1 MGTVP
6 DPLRSAKLSLA
17 TASAEEDHLEDL
29 QPAKHQP
36 QLPSGERASNG
47 FPCTPAGSAGVCLF
61 DLKCTAAAGVQG
73 CEQCREDNASQQ
85 EAIPPGLASKAAEG
99 CPAAVE
105 PAGCSQPAGNHGLAA
120 PAPSAA
126 GAPSA
131 GQGLEMM
138 PAPQSSRQFVQ
149 GSQAKMSSLTQMDD
163 SALKPQGTDD
173 QPALEVLNYSSP
185 GDPIRANES
194 CHTSQANL
202 LQRGE
207 KDRGAGKNGS
217 AVCQSALPARHTE
230 AELGTDPQTISEA
243 KSGVTGTVQLHPTDK
258 TEAVQSSEAP
268 AQSSHE
274 RHQPLQPREAPAQS
288 SHESPHPVRNADTEP
303 GSPGPT
309 QLSKFR
315 ETGTMTVQPESSS
328 LTQEAVSRTWRDAEV
343 QAVASVESK
352 SASTSPSIL
361 AAFLKGNPPP
371 EEKEELH
378 IIYQG
383 GMGLSQSAL
392 TDSLSLQQKSPCSPG
407 MSKSTVVTA
416 VTASAQTQPVKL
428 PGVPSDVV
436 SPASADNAKPVL
448 PISPAG
454 VTSQGT
460 SVGNAEMIGAASDGK
475 DAARLPMDAPVPPK
489 PIPVEQL
496 AGDSSNQ
503 TPAQP
508 GSGAGAGEAST
519 ASAAAVPGTE
529 NNVQDLVHDAGSSR
543 LPSVCSPDSEV
554 KQKEVQS
561 SSEQKPV
568 QSKGVSQG
576 EAVPSQSV
584 VKLKEENSVVLD
596 PKGGMDASSQPATV
610 RVKACSEGADE
621 KESRGQGDAGPAQMV
636 SGQSLQAGLMPVLSV
651 SPTCL
656 PPPLE
661 ASAAPQ
667 QQGLQAKEPRRELH
681 AAAIPASD
689 QGLPN
694 LGENKKHPTP
704 AMEAK
709 VQVKQSKHVRDV
721 VWDEQG
727 MTWEVYGASL
737 DPESLGIAIQNHLQR
752 QIREH
757 EKLIRAQNSQ
767 TRKSISSD
775 TSSNK
780 KLKGR
785 QHNVFQSML
794 QNFRR
799 PNCCVRPA
807 PSSVLD

>member
-1 MGTVP
+1 MGSVP
-6 DPLRSAKLSLA
+6 DPLRSAKLSLV
-17 TASAEEDHLEDL
+17 TVSAEKDHLGDL
-29 QPAKHQP
+29 QPAKHQT
-36 QLPSGERASNG
+36 QLPDGEKASNG
-47 FPCTPAGSAGVCLF
+47 FPCTPAGSAGICLF
-61 DLKCTAAAGVQG
+61 DVRCTAAAGTQG
-73 CEQCREDNASQQ
+73 CEQCHKDNAGQQ
-85 EAIPPGLASKAAEG
+85 EAIPPGVASKAVEG

-105 PAGCSQPAGNHGLAA
+105 PAGCSWPAV
-120 PAPSAA
+120 PAPTAA
-126 GAPSA
+126 GPPSA
-131 GQGLEMM
+131 GQGPEMM

-149 GSQAKMSSLTQMDD
+149 GNQAKTSSLTQMDD

-185 GDPIRANES
+185 GDPLKGNES
-194 CHTSQANL
+194 CRTSQAYL

-207 KDRGAGKNGS
+207 KDRGAEKTGS
-217 AVCQSALPARHTE
+217 AACQLASPARQTKADLE
-230 AELGTDPQTISEA
+230 RDPQSSSEA
-243 KSGVTGTVQLHPTDK
+243 KSGAVGTAQLHHTDK

-274 RHQPLQPREAPAQS
+274 RHQPLQPQEPPAQS
-288 SHESPHPVRNADTEP
+288 SNESPHPVHNMGAEP
-303 GSPGPT
+303 VSPDPT

-315 ETGTMTVQPESSS
+315 ETGTMTVQLESSS
-328 LTQEAVSRTWRDAEV
+328 LTQEAVRRTWRDAEV
-343 QAVASVESK
+343 QAVATVESK

-378 IIYQG
+378 IVYQG
-383 GMGLSQSAL
+383 GMGLSHSTL
-392 TDSLSLQQKSPCSPG
+392 TDSLSSQQKSPCSPG
-407 MSKSTVVTA
+407 IMSKSTVVMA
-416 VTASAQTQPVKL
+416 VSASAQTQPVKL
-428 PGVPSDVV
+428 PGVPSDMV
-436 SPASADNAKPVL
+436 SPAPADNAKPVL
-448 PISPAG
+448 PFSPAA

-460 SVGNAEMIGAASDGK
+460 SLSNAESICAAHDGK
-475 DAARLPMDAPVPPK
+475 DAARLPMDAPVPPT
-489 PIPVEQL
+489 PVPVEQL

-503 TPAQP
+503 TPAQS
-508 GSGAGAGEAST
+508 GSGAGEPS
-519 ASAAAVPGTE
+519 ASAAAVPRTE
-529 NNVQDLVHDAGSSR
+529 NNVQDLVHDAGSSQ
-543 LPSVCSPDSEV
+543 LPLLCSTDSEV
-554 KQKEVQS
+554 KQKEVLG

-568 QSKGVSQG
+568 QSKGASQG
-576 EAVPSQSV
+576 EAIPSQSV
-584 VKLKEENSVVLD
+584 VKPKDENSVVLD
-596 PKGGMDASSQPATV
+596 PKGGMDVSSQPAAV
-610 RVKACSEGADE
+610 CIKACSESAGE
-621 KESRGQGDAGPAQMV
+621 KEESRGQGEAGQAQMAG
-636 SGQSLQAGLMPVLSV
+636 GQSLQAGLMPELGASSAYV
-651 SPTCL
+651 

-681 AAAIPASD
+681 TAALPASA
-689 QGLPN
+689 QALPN
-694 LGENKKHPTP
+694 PGEDKKHPTP

-757 EKLIRAQNSQ
+757 EKLIRVQNSQ

>member
-1 MGTVP
+1 
-6 DPLRSAKLSLA
+6 
-17 TASAEEDHLEDL
+17 
-29 QPAKHQP
+29 
-36 QLPSGERASNG
+36 
-47 FPCTPAGSAGVCLF
+47 
-61 DLKCTAAAGVQG
+61 
-73 CEQCREDNASQQ
+73 
-85 EAIPPGLASKAAEG
+85 
-99 CPAAVE
+99 
-105 PAGCSQPAGNHGLAA
+105 
-120 PAPSAA
+120 
-126 GAPSA
+126 
-131 GQGLEMM
+131 
-138 PAPQSSRQFVQ
+138 SSRQFVQ
-149 GSQAKMSSLTQMDD
+149 GSQAKASSLAQTDD
-163 SALKPQGTDD
+163 SVLKPQGTDD

-185 GDPIRANES
+185 GDPIRGNES
-194 CHTSQANL
+194 HRTSQANL

-207 KDRGAGKNGS
+207 KGKGAEKTGS
-217 AVCQSALPARHTE
+217 AACQPASPARHSQ
-230 AELGTDPQTISEA
+230 ADLGRDPQTGLEA
-243 KSGVTGTVQLHPTDK
+243 KSGAADTAQLCPTDK
-258 TEAVQSSEAP
+258 TQAVQSSEAP

-274 RHQPLQPREAPAQS
+274 
-288 SHESPHPVRNADTEP
+288 SPHPVCNAGAEP

-309 QLSKFR
+309 LLSKFR
-315 ETGTMTVQPESSS
+315 ETGTMTVQSESSS

-343 QAVASVESK
+343 QAVAAVESK

-383 GMGLSQSAL
+383 DMGLSQSAL
-392 TDSLSLQQKSPCSPG
+392 TDSFSSQQKSPCSPG
-407 MSKSTVVTA
+407 ITSKSTVVTA
-416 VTASAQTQPVKL
+416 VTASAQTQPTKL

-436 SPASADNAKPVL
+436 SPASAGNGKLAL
-448 PISPAG
+448 PFSPAA

-460 SVGNAEMIGAASDGK
+460 SVGNAEMVGAAHDGK

-489 PIPVEQL
+489 ATPAEQL
-496 AGDSSNQ
+496 AVDSSNQ

-508 GSGAGAGEAST
+508 GPGAGAPST
-519 ASAAAVPGTE
+519 AAADAVPGTE
-529 NNVQDLVHDAGSSR
+529 RNVRGLAHDAGSSR
-543 LPSVCSPDSEV
+543 LPLLCSTGSEV
-554 KQKEVQS
+554 KQKEVLG
-561 SSEQKPV
+561 SSEQRPV
-568 QSKGVSQG
+568 QCKGASQG
-576 EAVPSQSV
+576 EAIPDQSV
-584 VKLKEENSVVLD
+584 VKPKEENSMVLD
-596 PKGGMDASSQPATV
+596 PKGGMNVSSQPAAV
-610 RVKACSEGADE
+610 RVKVCSEEASE
-621 KESRGQGDAGPAQMV
+621 KEESGGQGDTGQAQAAG
-636 SGQSLQAGLMPVLSV
+636 GQSLQAGLTPKSSASSACLTPLSG
-651 SPTCL
+651 
-656 PPPLE
+656 

-667 QQGLQAKEPRRELH
+667 REGLQAEESGCELH
-681 AAAIPASD
+681 TAALPASA
-689 QGLPN
+689 QALPN
-694 LGENKKHPTP
+694 LGENKKQPTP

-709 VQVKQSKHVRDV
+709 VQVKQSKHIRDV

-757 EKLIRAQNSQ
+757 KKLIGAQNSQ

>member
-6 DPLRSAKLSLA
+6 DPLRSAKLSLV
-17 TASAEEDHLEDL
+17 TASAEEDHLGDL
-29 QPAKHQP
+29 QSAKHQP

-47 FPCTPAGSAGVCLF
+47 FPCTPSGSAGVCLF
-61 DLKCTAAAGVQG
+61 NLKCTAAASAQR
-73 CEQCREDNASQQ
+73 CERCREDDASQH
-85 EAIPPGLASKAAEG
+85 EAFPPGLVSKAAEG
-99 CPAAVE
+99 RPAAVE
-105 PAGCSQPAGNHGLAA
+105 PARCSQPEGTQGPAA
-120 PAPSAA
+120 PAPTAA
-126 GAPSA
+126 GAPLA
-131 GQGLEMM
+131 GRGPEMM

-149 GSQAKMSSLTQMDD
+149 GSQAKTSSLTQMDD

-173 QPALEVLNYSSP
+173 QPALEVLNYSSL
-185 GDPIRANES
+185 GDPIKGNES
-194 CHTSQANL
+194 CCTSQANL

-207 KDRGAGKNGS
+207 KDRGAEKNGS
-217 AVCQSALPARHTE
+217 AVCQSASPAKHTE
-230 AELGTDPQTISEA
+230 ADLGRDPQIGLEA
-243 KSGVTGTVQLHPTDK
+243 RSRAVATAQLHPTEE
-258 TEAVQSSEAP
+258 TEVVQSG
-268 AQSSHE
+268 
-274 RHQPLQPREAPAQS
+274 EAPAQS
-288 SHESPHPVRNADTEP
+288 SHESLQPARNADTEPDTEP

-315 ETGTMTVQPESSS
+315 ETGTMTVQPEGSS
-328 LTQEAVSRTWRDAEV
+328 LTQEAASRTWRDAEV
-343 QAVASVESK
+343 QAVATVESK

-361 AAFLKGNPPP
+361 AAFLKGNLPP

-383 GMGLSQSAL
+383 GMGLSQSAV
-392 TDSLSLQQKSPCSPG
+392 TDSFSSQQTSPCSPG
-407 MSKSTVVTA
+407 MTSESTVVTA

-436 SPASADNAKPVL
+436 PPVSADNAKPAL
-448 PISPAG
+448 PFSPAAI
-454 VTSQGT
+454 TSQGT
-460 SVGNAEMIGAASDGK
+460 SVGNAEMSGAACDSK
-475 DAARLPMDAPVPPK
+475 DAARLPTDAPVPPK

-496 AGDSSNQ
+496 AVDSSNQ
-503 TPAQP
+503 TPAQS
-508 GSGAGAGEAST
+508 GSGTGEPST
-519 ASAAAVPGTE
+519 TSAAAAPGTE
-529 NNVQDLVHDAGSSR
+529 NNVRDLVHDAGSHR
-543 LPSVCSPDSEV
+543 LPLLCSTDSEV
-554 KQKEVQS
+554 KQKEVLG

-568 QSKGVSQG
+568 QSKGASQG
-576 EAVPSQSV
+576 EAIPNQSV
-584 VKLKEENSVVLD
+584 VKPKEENSVVLD
-596 PKGGMDASSQPATV
+596 PKGGMNVSSQPAAV
-610 RVKACSEGADE
+610 HMKACSEDAGD
-621 KESRGQGDAGPAQMV
+621 KGESRGQGDAGQAQTAG
-636 SGQSLQAGLMPVLSV
+636 GQSLQVGLTPELSA
-651 SPTCL
+651 SSAHLT
-656 PPPLE
+656 PPLE

-667 QQGLQAKEPRRELH
+667 QQGLQAKESRRELH
-681 AAAIPASD
+681 TAALPASA
-689 QGLPN
+689 QALPS
-694 LGENKKHPTP
+694 LGENKKQPTP

-785 QHNVFQSML
+785 QHNVFQAML

>member
-1 MGTVP
+1 MGSVP
-6 DPLRSAKLSLA
+6 DPLRSGKLLLV
-17 TASAEEDHLEDL
+17 TASVEEDHLEDL
-29 QPAKHQP
+29 QPAKHQT
-36 QLPSGERASNG
+36 QLPSGEKASNG
-47 FPCTPAGSAGVCLF
+47 FPCTSSGSAGVCLF
-61 DLKCTAAAGVQG
+61 DLRCTAAAGTQG
-73 CEQCREDNASQQ
+73 CEQCCKDDASQQ
-85 EAIPPGLASKAAEG
+85 EATPPGLASKATEG

-105 PAGCSQPAGNHGLAA
+105 PAGCSWPAGSQGLAA
-120 PAPSAA
+120 PAPTAA
-126 GAPSA
+126 GAPSV
-131 GQGLEMM
+131 GQGPEMM

-149 GSQAKMSSLTQMDD
+149 SSQTKTSSLMQMDD

-173 QPALEVLNYSSP
+173 QPALEMLNCSSL
-185 GDPIRANES
+185 GDPLKDNES
-194 CHTSQANL
+194 CPTSQANL

-207 KDRGAGKNGS
+207 KDRGAEKTDS
-217 AVCQSALPARHTE
+217 TACQSALPVRQPNAALER
-230 AELGTDPQTISEA
+230 DPQSTLEA
-243 KSGVTGTVQLHPTDK
+243 KSGHVGTAQLHPTDK
-258 TEAVQSSEAP
+258 TEVVQSSEEP

-274 RHQPLQPREAPAQS
+274 RHQPLQQQEAAAQS
-288 SHESPHPVRNADTEP
+288 SHESLHPIHNVDTDL

-309 QLSKFR
+309 QLSKLR

-328 LTQEAVSRTWRDAEV
+328 IPQETVNRTWRDAEV
-343 QAVASVESK
+343 QAVATVENK

-361 AAFLKGNPPP
+361 AAFLKGNPPS

-383 GMGLSQSAL
+383 GVGLSQSAL
-392 TDSLSLQQKSPCSPG
+392 TNSLSSQQKSPCSPG
-407 MSKSTVVTA
+407 IVSKSTVVMA

-428 PGVPSDVV
+428 PGVPSDTV
-436 SPASADNAKPVL
+436 SPASADNAKPIL
-448 PISPAG
+448 PSSPAAA
-454 VTSQGT
+454 VSQGM
-460 SVGNAEMIGAASDGK
+460 SVSNTELICAACDGQ

-489 PIPVEQL
+489 PIPDEQL

-503 TPAQP
+503 TPTQS
-508 GSGAGAGEAST
+508 GSDAGKPST
-519 ASAAAVPGTE
+519 TSAATVQGTE
-529 NNVQDLVHDAGSSR
+529 NYMQGLVHDKGSSQLL
-543 LPSVCSPDSEV
+543 LPCSTDSEV
-554 KQKEVQS
+554 KQKEVLG

-568 QSKGVSQG
+568 QSKSASKG
-576 EAVPSQSV
+576 EAIPSQLV
-584 VKLKEENSVVLD
+584 VKPKDENSVVLD
-596 PKGGMDASSQPATV
+596 TKGGMAVSSQPATSCI
-610 RVKACSEGADE
+610 KACSEGAGAKE
-621 KESRGQGDAGPAQMV
+621 ESRGQGQAGQAQMAA
-636 SGQSLQAGLMPVLSV
+636 GQSLQTGPMLELGV
-651 SPTCL
+651 SSACL

-667 QQGLQAKEPRRELH
+667 QQGLQDKEPRHELH
-681 AAAIPASD
+681 TAALPASA
-689 QGLPN
+689 QALPN

-757 EKLIRAQNSQ
+757 EKLIQAQNSQ

>member
-6 DPLRSAKLSLA
+6 DPLRSDKLSLVS
-17 TASAEEDHLEDL
+17 TSAEEEHLGDL

-36 QLPSGERASNG
+36 QPHSGERASNG
-47 FPCTPAGSAGVCLF
+47 FPCTPSSSAGVCLL
-61 DLKCTAAAGVQG
+61 DLNCSGAASTQR
-73 CEQCREDNASQQ
+73 CEQRHTDDDSQQ
-85 EAIPPGLASKAAEG
+85 EAFSPRLTSTTAEG
-99 CPAAVE
+99 HPADVK
-105 PAGCSQPAGNHGLAA
+105 PAGCSQPAGIQAQAA
-120 PAPSAA
+120 PALAAA
-126 GAPSA
+126 GALLL
-131 GQGLEMM
+131 GQVPEMM

-149 GSQAKMSSLTQMDD
+149 GSQAKTSSLTQIED

-185 GDPIRANES
+185 GDPVGVNQF

-202 LQRGE
+202 QRGE
-207 KDRGAGKNGS
+207 KDRAAEKNGS
-217 AVCQSALPARHTE
+217 AVCQSALPARQTE
-230 AELGTDPQTISEA
+230 ADLGRDPQSSLEA
-243 KSGVTGTVQLHPTDK
+243 KSGTAGTAQLHPPGK

-268 AQSSHE
+268 AQSGHG
-274 RHQPLQPREAPAQS
+274 
-288 SHESPHPVRNADTEP
+288 SPHPIQNLDPTP
-303 GSPGPT
+303 GSPNPT

-315 ETGTMTVQPESSS
+315 ETGTMTAQAEGSPF
-328 LTQEAVSRTWRDAEV
+328 TQEAVSRTWRDAEV
-343 QAVASVESK
+343 QAVATVESK
-352 SASTSPSIL
+352 SASTSPSIF

-383 GMGLSQSAL
+383 STGLSQAAL
-392 TDSLSLQQKSPCSPG
+392 TDSLSSQQKLPCSPG
-407 MSKSTVVTA
+407 ITSKSTVVA
-416 VTASAQTQPVKL
+416 VTASAQIQPVKL
-428 PGVPSDVV
+428 PGIPSDVA
-436 SPASADNAKPVL
+436 SPVSADNAKSVL
-448 PISPAG
+448 PCSPAA

-460 SVGNAEMIGAASDGK
+460 SVGNAEMTSAARDAK
-475 DAARLPMDAPVPPK
+475 DAAQLPKDAPVSPK
-489 PIPVEQL
+489 PIPAEQF
-496 AGDSSNQ
+496 GVDSSNQ
-503 TPAQP
+503 TPSQ
-508 GSGAGAGEAST
+508 SGTGVAEPST
-519 ASAAAVPGTE
+519 TSADAVPGTQ
-529 NNVQDLVHDAGSSR
+529 NNVQDLVPHAGSSQ
-543 LPSVCSPDSEV
+543 SPLLSGKDSEV
-554 KQKEVQS
+554 KQKEVLGS
-561 SSEQKPV
+561 SDQKLV
-568 QSKGVSQG
+568 QSKGASQG
-576 EAVPSQSV
+576 QASPNQSV
-584 VKLKEENSVVLD
+584 VKPKEENLVVLD
-596 PKGGMDASSQPATV
+596 PKGELNVSSQPAALH
-610 RVKACSEGADE
+610 VKVCSQDAGE
-621 KESRGQGDAGPAQMV
+621 ESRGPRD
-636 SGQSLQAGLMPVLSV
+636 SGQSQMAGGQNLQAGLTPELSV
-651 SPTCL
+651 SSASL
-656 PPPLE
+656 APPVA

-667 QQGLQAKEPRRELH
+667 QQGLQASESRHDLH
-681 AAAIPASD
+681 TAVVPASS
-689 QGLPN
+689 QAVPN
-694 LGENKKHPTP
+694 LGENKKHSIP

-785 QHNVFQSML
+785 QHNVFHSML

>member
-6 DPLRSAKLSLA
+6 DPLRSAKLSLVS
-17 TASAEEDHLEDL
+17 TSAEEEHLGDL
-29 QPAKHQP
+29 QSAKPQP
-36 QLPSGERASNG
+36 QAPSAERASNG
-47 FPCTPAGSAGVCLF
+47 FPCAPSSSAGVCIF
-61 DLKCTAAAGVQG
+61 DLTCTGAASTQR
-73 CEQCREDNASQQ
+73 CEQCHTDNDSQQ
-85 EAIPPGLASKAAEG
+85 EALSPGLASTTAEG
-99 CPAAVE
+99 HPADVR
-105 PAGCSQPAGNHGLAA
+105 PAGCSQPAGIPA
-120 PAPSAA
+120 PAVPAL
-126 GAPSA
+126 GATGALSV
-131 GQGLEMM
+131 GQGPEMM

-149 GSQAKMSSLTQMDD
+149 GSQAKTSSLTQIDD

-185 GDPIRANES
+185 GDPVGVNQF

-207 KDRGAGKNGS
+207 KDREAEENGS
-217 AVCQSALPARHTE
+217 AVCQSVLAAGQTE
-230 AELGTDPQTISEA
+230 ADLGKDSQTSLEA
-243 KSGVTGTVQLHPTDK
+243 KGGTADMLQSHPPDK

-268 AQSSHE
+268 AQSG
-274 RHQPLQPREAPAQS
+274 QG
-288 SHESPHPVRNADTEP
+288 SPHPVHNLAPMP
-303 GSPGPT
+303 GIPSLT

-315 ETGTMTVQPESSS
+315 ETGTMTAQPDSSPCSPSSS
-328 LTQEAVSRTWRDAEV
+328 AQEAVSRTWRDAEV
-343 QAVASVESK
+343 QAVATVESK
-352 SASTSPSIL
+352 SASTSPSIF

-383 GMGLSQSAL
+383 GMGLSQAAL
-392 TDSLSLQQKSPCSPG
+392 TDSLSSQQKSPCSPG
-407 MSKSTVVTA
+407 ITSESTVVA
-416 VTASAQTQPVKL
+416 VTASAQTQPGI
-428 PGVPSDVV
+428 PPDVA
-436 SPASADNAKPVL
+436 SPVSADNMKPVL
-448 PISPAG
+448 SCSPAA

-460 SVGNAEMIGAASDGK
+460 SVGNAEMSS
-475 DAARLPMDAPVPPK
+475 AARDVKNAAQLPKDAPVPPK
-489 PIPVEQL
+489 PIPAEQL
-496 AGDSSNQ
+496 GVDSSNQ
-503 TPAQP
+503 TPSQS
-508 GSGAGAGEAST
+508 GSGAGEP
-519 ASAAAVPGTE
+519 SATCTDAVPGTQ
-529 NNVQDLVHDAGSSR
+529 NNVQDVIPHAGSSR
-543 LPSVCSPDSEV
+543 SPLLSGKDSEA
-554 KQKEVQS
+554 KQKEVLG

-568 QSKGVSQG
+568 QSKGGSQG
-576 EAVPSQSV
+576 QASPNQSV
-584 VKLKEENSVVLD
+584 VKPNEENLVVLD
-596 PKGGMDASSQPATV
+596 PKGGLSVGSQPAAV
-610 RVKACSEGADE
+610 RAKVCPQDE
-621 KESRGQGDAGPAQMV
+621 KESRGHGD
-636 SGQSLQAGLMPVLSV
+636 SGQSQVAGGQNLQAGLTPELSV
-651 SPTCL
+651 SPASL
-656 PPPLE
+656 APPVAAP
-661 ASAAPQ
+661 AAPQ
-667 QQGLQAKEPRRELH
+667 QQGLRARQSGHDLH
-681 AAAIPASD
+681 TAVIPAASS
-689 QGLPN
+689 QAVPN
-694 LGENKKHPTP
+694 LGESKKHSTP

>member
-6 DPLRSAKLSLA
+6 DPLRSAKLSLVA
-17 TASAEEDHLEDL
+17 ASVEEDHLGDL
-29 QPAKHQP
+29 QSAKHQP

-47 FPCTPAGSAGVCLF
+47 FSCTPSSSAGVCLF
-61 DLKCTAAAGVQG
+61 DLKCTGAASTQRCG
-73 CEQCREDNASQQ
+73 QCHEDDANQQ
-85 EAIPPGLASKAAEG
+85 EAAEG
-99 CPAAVE
+99 HPAAVE
-105 PAGCSQPAGNHGLAA
+105 PASCSWPAGSWGPAA
-120 PAPSAA
+120 PAPTTT
-126 GAPSA
+126 GTPVA
-131 GQGLEMM
+131 GQGPEMM

-149 GSQAKMSSLTQMDD
+149 GSQAKTSSLTQMDD
-163 SALKPQGTDD
+163 SDLKPQGTE
-173 QPALEVLNYSSP
+173 QPALELLNYSSL
-185 GDPIRANES
+185 GDSIRSNES
-194 CHTSQANL
+194 RCTSQANL

-207 KDRGAGKNGS
+207 KDRGAEKNGS
-217 AVCQSALPARHTE
+217 AACQSAIPVRHTE
-230 AELGTDPQTISEA
+230 ADLGRDPQSSLEA
-243 KSGVTGTVQLHPTDK
+243 KRGDAVTTQLHPTDK

-268 AQSSHE
+268 AQ
-274 RHQPLQPREAPAQS
+274 P
-288 SHESPHPVRNADTEP
+288 SHESPHPMHNTDAKL
-303 GSPGPT
+303 GSPGPI

-315 ETGTMTVQPESSS
+315 EMGTMTVQPESSS
-328 LTQEAVSRTWRDAEV
+328 LSQEVVSRTWRDAEV
-343 QAVASVESK
+343 QAVATVESK

-383 GMGLSQSAL
+383 AMGLSQSAL
-392 TDSLSLQQKSPCSPG
+392 TYSLSSQQKSPCSPG
-407 MSKSTVVTA
+407 VMSKSTVVTA
-416 VTASAQTQPVKL
+416 MTASAQIQPVKL
-428 PGVPSDVV
+428 PVIPSDMV

-448 PISPAG
+448 PFSPEA

-460 SVGNAEMIGAASDGK
+460 SVCSAETISAACK
-475 DAARLPMDAPVPPK
+475 DSASLLVDAPVPPK

-496 AGDSSNQ
+496 ATDSSNQ
-503 TPAQP
+503 APAQP
-508 GSGAGAGEAST
+508 GSGTGEPST
-519 ASAAAVPGTE
+519 APAAAFSETE
-529 NNVQDLVHDAGSSR
+529 NNAQGLVYDAESRR
-543 LPSVCSPDSEV
+543 LPLLCSTDSEV
-554 KQKEVQS
+554 KQKEVLGI
-561 SSEQKPV
+561 SEQKPV
-568 QSKGVSQG
+568 QSKGASQG
-576 EAVPSQSV
+576 EAIPDQSV
-584 VKLKEENSVVLD
+584 VKTKEENSVVLD
-596 PKGGMDASSQPATV
+596 PKGGMNVSSHPVTV
-610 RVKACSEGADE
+610 RIKVCSEDAGE
-621 KESRGQGDAGPAQMV
+621 EESRSQGDTGQAQTA
-636 SGQSLQAGLMPVLSV
+636 SAQSLQAGLASELSV
-651 SPTCL
+651 SSARLT
-656 PPPLE
+656 PPLE
-661 ASAAPQ
+661 ASAVPQ
-667 QQGLQAKEPRRELH
+667 QQGLQAKEFRRELH
-681 AAAIPASD
+681 TAALPASA
-689 QGLPN
+689 QALPN
-694 LGENKKHPTP
+694 LGGNKKQPTP

>member
-6 DPLRSAKLSLA
+6 DPLRSAKLSLLS
-17 TASAEEDHLEDL
+17 ASAEEEHLGDL
-29 QPAKHQP
+29 QPAKPQP
-36 QLPSGERASNG
+36 QAPSAERASNG
-47 FPCTPAGSAGVCLF
+47 FPCAPSGSAGVCIF
-61 DLKCTAAAGVQG
+61 DLSCTGAASPQR
-73 CEQCREDNASQQ
+73 CEQCHTDDASQQ
-85 EAIPPGLASKAAEG
+85 EAFSPRLASTTAEG
-99 CPAAVE
+99 HPADVR
-105 PAGCSQPAGNHGLAA
+105 PAGCSQPAGIPA
-120 PAPSAA
+120 PAVPAL
-126 GAPSA
+126 GATGALSA
-131 GQGLEMM
+131 GQGPEMM

-149 GSQAKMSSLTQMDD
+149 GSQAKTSSLTQIDD

-185 GDPIRANES
+185 GDPVGVNQF

-207 KDRGAGKNGS
+207 KDKEAEENGS
-217 AVCQSALPARHTE
+217 AVCQSVLAAGQTE
-230 AELGTDPQTISEA
+230 ADLGRDSQTSLEA
-243 KSGVTGTVQLHPTDK
+243 KGGTADMLQLHPPDK

-268 AQSSHE
+268 AQSGHG
-274 RHQPLQPREAPAQS
+274 
-288 SHESPHPVRNADTEP
+288 SPHPVHNLGPTP
-303 GSPGPT
+303 GSPNPT

-315 ETGTMTVQPESSS
+315 ETGTMTAQPESSPCA
-328 LTQEAVSRTWRDAEV
+328 QEAVSRTWRDAEV
-343 QAVASVESK
+343 QAVATVESK
-352 SASTSPSIL
+352 SASTSPSIF

-383 GMGLSQSAL
+383 GMGLSHTAL
-392 TDSLSLQQKSPCSPG
+392 TDSLSSQQKSPCSPG
-407 MSKSTVVTA
+407 ITSKSTVVA
-416 VTASAQTQPVKL
+416 VTASAQTQP
-428 PGVPSDVV
+428 GVPSDVT
-436 SPASADNAKPVL
+436 SPVSADNMKPVL
-448 PISPAG
+448 PCSPAA

-460 SVGNAEMIGAASDGK
+460 SVGNAEMSSAARDVK
-475 DAARLPMDAPVPPK
+475 DAAQLPKDAPVPPK
-489 PIPVEQL
+489 PIPAEQP
-496 AGDSSNQ
+496 GVDSSNKTAPQ
-503 TPAQP
+503 S
-508 GSGAGAGEAST
+508 GSGAGEPST
-519 ASAAAVPGTE
+519 TCTDAVPGTQ
-529 NNVQDLVHDAGSSR
+529 NNVQGVIPHAGSSR
-543 LPSVCSPDSEV
+543 SPLLSGKDSEA
-554 KQKEVQS
+554 KQKEVLG

-568 QSKGVSQG
+568 QSKGGSQG
-576 EAVPSQSV
+576 QARPNQSV
-584 VKLKEENSVVLD
+584 VKPKEENLVVLD
-596 PKGGMDASSQPATV
+596 PKGGLSVGSQPAAV
-610 RVKACSEGADE
+610 RAKVCPQDE
-621 KESRGQGDAGPAQMV
+621 KESRGHGD
-636 SGQSLQAGLMPVLSV
+636 SGQSQVAGGQNLQAGLTPELSV
-651 SPTCL
+651 GPASL
-656 PPPLE
+656 APPVA

-667 QQGLQAKEPRRELH
+667 QQGLQARQSGHDLH
-681 AAAIPASD
+681 TAVIPAASS
-689 QGLPN
+689 QAVPN
-694 LGENKKHPTP
+694 LGENKKHSTP

-799 PNCCVRPA
+799 PNCCIRPA

>member
-6 DPLRSAKLSLA
+6 DPLRSAKLSLI
-17 TASAEEDHLEDL
+17 TASVEEDHLGDL
-29 QPAKHQP
+29 QSAKHQS

-47 FPCTPAGSAGVCLF
+47 FPCTPSSSAGVCLF
-61 DLKCTAAAGVQG
+61 DLKCTSAASVQR
-73 CEQCREDNASQQ
+73 CEQCCEDDASQQ
-85 EAIPPGLASKAAEG
+85 EAFPPGLASKAAEG
-99 CPAAVE
+99 HSAAVE
-105 PAGCSQPAGNHGLAA
+105 PAGCSQPAGSQGPAALA
-120 PAPSAA
+120 PAAA

-131 GQGLEMM
+131 GWGPEMM

-149 GSQAKMSSLTQMDD
+149 GSQAKTSSLTQMDD
-163 SALKPQGTDD
+163 SALKPQGTDH

-185 GDPIRANES
+185 SDPIRGNES
-194 CHTSQANL
+194 CYSSQANL

-207 KDRGAGKNGS
+207 KDREAEKNGS
-217 AVCQSALPARHTE
+217 AACQSASPVCHTE
-230 AELGTDPQTISEA
+230 ADLGRDLQTSLETKSEA
-243 KSGVTGTVQLHPTDK
+243 ADTTQLHPTDK
-258 TEAVQSSEAP
+258 TEAVQSGEAP
-268 AQSSHE
+268 AQ
-274 RHQPLQPREAPAQS
+274 P
-288 SHESPHPVRNADTEP
+288 SHESPHPVCNTDAEP
-303 GSPGPT
+303 GTPGPT

-315 ETGTMTVQPESSS
+315 ETSTMTVQPESSS
-328 LTQEAVSRTWRDAEV
+328 LTQEAVSRTCQDAEV
-343 QAVASVESK
+343 QAVATMESK

-378 IIYQG
+378 VIYQG
-383 GMGLSQSAL
+383 GTGLSHSAL
-392 TDSLSLQQKSPCSPG
+392 TDSLSSQQKSPCSPDIT
-407 MSKSTVVTA
+407 SKSTVMA
-416 VTASAQTQPVKL
+416 VTASAQTQPVRL
-428 PGVPSDVV
+428 PGVPPDVV
-436 SPASADNAKPVL
+436 SPSSADNAKCFSPV
-448 PISPAG
+448 A
-454 VTSQGT
+454 VTSQAT
-460 SVGNAEMIGAASDGK
+460 SVGNAEMISAAPDSK
-475 DAARLPMDAPVPPK
+475 DAAWLPVNAAVPPK

-496 AGDSSNQ
+496 AVDSSNQ

-508 GSGAGAGEAST
+508 GSGTGEPST
-519 ASAAAVPGTE
+519 TSAAAAVPGTE

-543 LPSVCSPDSEV
+543 LPLLCSTDSEV
-554 KQKEVQS
+554 KQKEVMGD
-561 SSEQKPV
+561 SEQKPV
-568 QSKGVSQG
+568 QSKGASQG
-576 EAVPSQSV
+576 EAIPNQSV
-584 VKLKEENSVVLD
+584 VKPKEENSAVLD
-596 PKGGMDASSQPATV
+596 PRGGMNVSSQPAMV
-610 RVKACSEGADE
+610 HIKAHSEDTGE
-621 KESRGQGDAGPAQMV
+621 KEESRGQGETGQAQTA
-636 SGQSLQAGLMPVLSV
+636 SSRSLQAGLTPELSE
-651 SPTCL
+651 SSAHLT
-656 PPPLE
+656 PPFE
-661 ASAAPQ
+661 VSAAPQ
-667 QQGLQAKEPRRELH
+667 QQGLQAKEPRHQLH
-681 AAAIPASD
+681 TTALPASA
-689 QGLPN
+689 QALAN
-694 LGENKKHPTP
+694 LGENKKQPTL

>member
-6 DPLRSAKLSLA
+6 DPLRSAKLSLL
-17 TASAEEDHLEDL
+17 TASAEEDHLGDL
-29 QPAKHQP
+29 QSVKHQP

-47 FPCTPAGSAGVCLF
+47 FPRTPSSSAGVCLF
-61 DLKCTAAAGVQG
+61 DLKCTAAASVQR
-73 CEQCREDNASQQ
+73 CEQCHEDDASQQ
-85 EAIPPGLASKAAEG
+85 EAFPPGLASKAVEG
-99 CPAAVE
+99 CPAAVK
-105 PAGCSQPAGNHGLAA
+105 PAGCSQPAGSQGPTA
-120 PAPSAA
+120 PAPAAA
-126 GAPSA
+126 GAPLA
-131 GQGLEMM
+131 EQGPEMM

-149 GSQAKMSSLTQMDD
+149 GSQAKTSSLTQMDD
-163 SALKPQGTDD
+163 SALKAQGTDE

-185 GDPIRANES
+185 DDHVRGNES
-194 CHTSQANL
+194 CCTSQANL

-207 KDRGAGKNGS
+207 KDRGAEKTGS
-217 AVCQSALPARHTE
+217 AACQSASPERNTE
-230 AELGTDPQTISEA
+230 ADLGRDAQTGLEA
-243 KSGVTGTVQLHPTDK
+243 KSGAADTVQLHPTDK
-258 TEAVQSSEAP
+258 TEVVQSS
-268 AQSSHE
+268 
-274 RHQPLQPREAPAQS
+274 EAPAQS
-288 SHESPHPVRNADTEP
+288 SHESPHPVCNADAEP

-309 QLSKFR
+309 ELSKFR
-315 ETGTMTVQPESSS
+315 ETGTMTVQSESIS

-343 QAVASVESK
+343 QAVATVESK

-361 AAFLKGNPPP
+361 AAFLKGSLPP

-383 GMGLSQSAL
+383 GMGLSQPAL
-392 TDSLSLQQKSPCSPG
+392 TDSLSSQQKSPCSPG
-407 MSKSTVVTA
+407 IMPKSTVVMA

-428 PGVPSDVV
+428 PGVSSDVV
-436 SPASADNAKPVL
+436 SPASVDNAKPAL
-448 PISPAG
+448 PFSPAA

-460 SVGNAEMIGAASDGK
+460 SVGNAEMFSAACDGK
-475 DAARLPMDAPVPPK
+475 DAAGLLVDAPVPPK
-489 PIPVEQL
+489 PFPVEQF
-496 AGDSSNQ
+496 AVDSTNQ
-503 TPAQP
+503 TPARS
-508 GSGAGAGEAST
+508 GSRAGEPSMT
-519 ASAAAVPGTE
+519 SAATVPGTK
-529 NNVQDLVHDAGSSR
+529 NNVQDLVHDAESSQ
-543 LPSVCSPDSEV
+543 LPLFCSTDGEV
-554 KQKEVQS
+554 KQKKVLG

-568 QSKGVSQG
+568 QCKGASQG
-576 EAVPSQSV
+576 EAIPNQSV
-584 VKLKEENSVVLD
+584 VKPKEGNSVVLD
-596 PKGGMDASSQPATV
+596 PNGGMNVNSQPAAV
-610 RVKACSEGADE
+610 HIKACSEDAGAKE
-621 KESRGQGDAGPAQMV
+621 ESRGQGDTGQAQTG
-636 SGQSLQAGLMPVLSV
+636 SGQTLQAGLTPELTAS
-651 SPTCL
+651 SAHLT
-656 PPPLE
+656 PPSE

-667 QQGLQAKEPRRELH
+667 QQRLQAKEARCELH
-681 AAAIPASD
+681 AAALPASA
-689 QGLPN
+689 QAVPN
-694 LGENKKHPTP
+694 LGENKKQPTP

>member
-6 DPLRSAKLSLA
+6 DPVRSAKLSLV
-17 TASAEEDHLEDL
+17 TASVEEDHLGDL

-36 QLPSGERASNG
+36 QLLSGERTSNG
-47 FPCTPAGSAGVCLF
+47 FPCTPSGSAGVCLF
-61 DLKCTAAAGVQG
+61 NLKCTASASPQR
-73 CEQCREDNASQQ
+73 CEQCCEDDASQQ
-85 EAIPPGLASKAAEG
+85 EAFPPGLASQAAQG
-99 CPAAVE
+99 RPAAVG
-105 PAGCSQPAGNHGLAA
+105 PAGCSRPAGTQG
-120 PAPSAA
+120 PAA
-126 GAPSA
+126 GAPLA
-131 GQGLEMM
+131 GRGPEMM

-149 GSQAKMSSLTQMDD
+149 GSQANTSSLTQMDD

-185 GDPIRANES
+185 GDPIRGNES
-194 CHTSQANL
+194 CRTSQANV

-207 KDRGAGKNGS
+207 KDRGAEKTGS
-217 AVCQSALPARHTE
+217 AACQSASPARH
-230 AELGTDPQTISEA
+230 AKADLGRDPQTSLEA
-243 KSGVTGTVQLHPTDK
+243 KSGAADTAQLRPTDK

-274 RHQPLQPREAPAQS
+274 S
-288 SHESPHPVRNADTEP
+288 SHPIRNVDAEP

-328 LTQEAVSRTWRDAEV
+328 LTEEAVSRTWRDAEV
-343 QAVASVESK
+343 QAVATVESK

-361 AAFLKGNPPP
+361 AAFLKGNPPS

-392 TDSLSLQQKSPCSPG
+392 TDSFPSQQKSPCSPG
-407 MSKSTVVTA
+407 IPSKSTVVTA

-436 SPASADNAKPVL
+436 PPASANNAKSAL
-448 PISPAG
+448 PFSPAA

-460 SVGNAEMIGAASDGK
+460 PVGSAEMIGAARDGQ
-475 DAARLPMDAPVPPK
+475 DAAQLPVDAPVPLK

-496 AGDSSNQ
+496 AVDSSNQ
-503 TPAQP
+503 TPVQS
-508 GSGAGAGEAST
+508 GSGAGEPST
-519 ASAAAVPGTE
+519 TSAAAVPGTE
-529 NNVQDLVHDAGSSR
+529 NDVRELVHDAGSSR
-543 LPSVCSPDSEV
+543 LPSLCSTDGEV
-554 KQKEVQS
+554 KQTEVLG

-568 QSKGVSQG
+568 QCKGASQG
-576 EAVPSQSV
+576 EAVPNQSV
-584 VKLKEENSVVLD
+584 VKPKEENSVVLD
-596 PKGGMDASSQPATV
+596 PKGGMNISSQPAAV
-610 RVKACSEGADE
+610 RIKACSEDAGE
-621 KESRGQGDAGPAQMV
+621 KEESRGQGDAGQAQTAG
-636 SGQSLQAGLMPVLSV
+636 GQSLRAGLTPELSA
-651 SPTCL
+651 SSAHLT
-656 PPPLE
+656 PPLE

-667 QQGLQAKEPRRELH
+667 QQSLQAKESRCELH
-681 AAAIPASD
+681 TAALPASA
-689 QGLPN
+689 QALPD
-694 LGENKKHPTP
+694 LGENKKQPTP

>member
-6 DPLRSAKLSLA
+6 DPLRSAKLSLV
-17 TASAEEDHLEDL
+17 TASVEEDHLGDL
-29 QPAKHQP
+29 QSAKHQP

-47 FPCTPAGSAGVCLF
+47 FPCTPSGSDGVCLF
-61 DLKCTAAAGVQG
+61 DLKCTAAASTQR
-73 CEQCREDNASQQ
+73 CEQCRKDDASQQ
-85 EAIPPGLASKAAEG
+85 EAFPPGLASKAVEG
-99 CPAAVE
+99 CPAAVK
-105 PAGCSQPAGNHGLAA
+105 PAGCSQLVSSWGPAA
-120 PAPSAA
+120 PAPTAA
-126 GAPSA
+126 GAPLA
-131 GQGLEMM
+131 GQRLEMM

-149 GSQAKMSSLTQMDD
+149 GSQVKMSSLTQKDET
-163 SALKPQGTDD
+163 ALKPQGTDD
-173 QPALEVLNYSSP
+173 QPALEVLNYSSL
-185 GDPIRANES
+185 GDPIRDDES
-194 CHTSQANL
+194 CRSSQENL

-207 KDRGAGKNGS
+207 KDRGAEKTGS
-217 AVCQSALPARHTE
+217 AACQSDLPARHTE
-230 AELGTDPQTISEA
+230 ADLGREPQTALEA
-243 KSGVTGTVQLHPTDK
+243 KSRAADTAQLHPSDK
-258 TEAVQSSEAP
+258 TEAVQSSKAP
-268 AQSSHE
+268 AQLSHK
-274 RHQPLQPREAPAQS
+274 
-288 SHESPHPVRNADTEP
+288 SPHPVRDADAKP

-315 ETGTMTVQPESSS
+315 ETGTMTVQSESRS
-328 LTQEAVSRTWRDAEV
+328 LTQESESRTWRDAEV
-343 QAVASVESK
+343 QAVATVESK

-361 AAFLKGNPPP
+361 AAFLKRNPPP

-383 GMGLSQSAL
+383 CMGLSQSAL
-392 TDSLSLQQKSPCSPG
+392 TDSFSSQQKSPCSPG
-407 MSKSTVVTA
+407 IMSKSTVVTA

-436 SPASADNAKPVL
+436 SPVSADNAKPAL
-448 PISPAG
+448 PFSPAAI
-454 VTSQGT
+454 TSQGP
-460 SVGNAEMIGAASDGK
+460 SVDNAEMTGAARDSK
-475 DAARLPMDAPVPPK
+475 DAAQMPADAPVPPK
-489 PIPVEQL
+489 PMPVEQL
-496 AGDSSNQ
+496 AVNSSNQ
-503 TPAQP
+503 TPAQS
-508 GSGAGAGEAST
+508 GSGAGEPST
-519 ASAAAVPGTE
+519 TSAATVPETE
-529 NNVQDLVHDAGSSR
+529 SNVRDLVHDAGSRQLPLLCSR
-543 LPSVCSPDSEV
+543 DGEV
-554 KQKEVQS
+554 KQKEVLG

-568 QSKGVSQG
+568 QCKGASQG
-576 EAVPSQSV
+576 EAIPNQSV
-584 VKLKEENSVVLD
+584 VKPKEENSVLG
-596 PKGGMDASSQPATV
+596 PKGGMNVSSEPAAV
-610 RVKACSEGADE
+610 RIKVCSGGTGE
-621 KESRGQGDAGPAQMV
+621 KEESRGQGNASQAQTA
-636 SGQSLQAGLMPVLSV
+636 SGQSLQAGLMPKLSA
-651 SPTCL
+651 SSAQLT
-656 PPPLE
+656 PPLE

-667 QQGLQAKEPRRELH
+667 QQGLHAKESRCELH
-681 AAAIPASD
+681 TAALPASA
-689 QGLPN
+689 QALPT
-694 LGENKKHPTP
+694 LGENKKHPTL
-704 AMEAK
+704 ATEAK

>member
-6 DPLRSAKLSLA
+6 DPLRSAKLSLVS
-17 TASAEEDHLEDL
+17 TSAEEEHLGDL

-36 QLPSGERASNG
+36 QAPSAERASNG
-47 FPCTPAGSAGVCLF
+47 FPCVPSGSAGVCFF
-61 DLKCTAAAGVQG
+61 DLTCTGAASTQR
-73 CEQCREDNASQQ
+73 CEQCHTDDDSQQ
-85 EAIPPGLASKAAEG
+85 EAFSPRLASTAAEG
-99 CPAAVE
+99 HPADVK
-105 PAGCSQPAGNHGLAA
+105 PAGCSQPAGIPA
-120 PAPSAA
+120 PAVPALAAA
-126 GAPSA
+126 GALLA
-131 GQGLEMM
+131 GQGPEMM

-149 GSQAKMSSLTQMDD
+149 GSQAKTSSLTQIDD
-163 SALKPQGTDD
+163 STLKPQGTDD
-173 QPALEVLNYSSP
+173 QPALEVLNYSPPS
-185 GDPIRANES
+185 DPVGVNQF

-207 KDRGAGKNGS
+207 KDREAEKNGS
-217 AVCQSALPARHTE
+217 AVCQSASAAGQTE
-230 AELGTDPQTISEA
+230 ADLGRDSQSSLEA
-243 KSGVTGTVQLHPTDK
+243 KGGTADTPQSHPPDK

-268 AQSSHE
+268 AQSGHG
-274 RHQPLQPREAPAQS
+274 
-288 SHESPHPVRNADTEP
+288 SPHPVHNLGPMP
-303 GSPGPT
+303 GSPNPT

-315 ETGTMTVQPESSS
+315 ETGTMTAQPESSP
-328 LTQEAVSRTWRDAEV
+328 LAQEAVSRTWRDAEV
-343 QAVASVESK
+343 QAVATVESK
-352 SASTSPSIL
+352 SASTSPSIF

-383 GMGLSQSAL
+383 GMGLSQAAV
-392 TDSLSLQQKSPCSPG
+392 TDSLSSQQKSPCSPG
-407 MSKSTVVTA
+407 ITSKSTVVP
-416 VTASAQTQPVKL
+416 VTASAQTQP
-428 PGVPSDVV
+428 GVPSDVA
-436 SPASADNAKPVL
+436 SPISADNTKPVV
-448 PISPAG
+448 PCSPAA

-460 SVGNAEMIGAASDGK
+460 SVGNAEMSS
-475 DAARLPMDAPVPPK
+475 AARDVKEAAQLPKDAPVPPK
-489 PIPVEQL
+489 PIPAKQL
-496 AGDSSNQ
+496 GVDSSNQ
-503 TPAQP
+503 TPPQ
-508 GSGAGAGEAST
+508 SGTGAGEPST
-519 ASAAAVPGTE
+519 TSTDAVPGAQ
-529 NNVQDLVHDAGSSR
+529 NNVQDVIPHAGSSR
-543 LPSVCSPDSEV
+543 SPLLSGKDSEA
-554 KQKEVQS
+554 KQKEVLG

-568 QSKGVSQG
+568 QSKGGSQG
-576 EAVPSQSV
+576 QASPNQSV
-584 VKLKEENSVVLD
+584 VKPKEENLVVLD
-596 PKGGMDASSQPATV
+596 PKGGLNVGSQPAAVRAKVCPQDAVIPASSQAV
-610 RVKACSEGADE
+610 
-621 KESRGQGDAGPAQMV
+621 
-636 SGQSLQAGLMPVLSV
+636 
-651 SPTCL
+651 
-656 PPPLE
+656 
-661 ASAAPQ
+661 
-667 QQGLQAKEPRRELH
+667 
-681 AAAIPASD
+681 
-689 QGLPN
+689 PN
-694 LGENKKHPTP
+694 LGENKKHSTP

>member
-6 DPLRSAKLSLA
+6 DPLRSAKLSLV
-17 TASAEEDHLEDL
+17 TASVEEDHLGDL
-29 QPAKHQP
+29 QSAKHQS

-47 FPCTPAGSAGVCLF
+47 FPCTSSGSAGVCLF
-61 DLKCTAAAGVQG
+61 DLKCTSAASVQR
-73 CEQCREDNASQQ
+73 CEQCCEDDASQQ
-85 EAIPPGLASKAAEG
+85 EAFPPGLASKAAEG
-99 CPAAVE
+99 HSAAVE
-105 PAGCSQPAGNHGLAA
+105 PAGCSQPAGSQGPAA
-120 PAPSAA
+120 LVPAAA

-131 GQGLEMM
+131 GRGPEMM

-149 GSQAKMSSLTQMDD
+149 GSQAKTSSLTQMDD

-185 GDPIRANES
+185 SDPIRGNES
-194 CHTSQANL
+194 CHSSQANL

-207 KDRGAGKNGS
+207 KDREAEENGS
-217 AVCQSALPARHTE
+217 AACQSASPVCHTE
-230 AELGTDPQTISEA
+230 ADLGRDLQTSLETKSEA
-243 KSGVTGTVQLHPTDK
+243 ADTTQLHPTDK
-258 TEAVQSSEAP
+258 TEAVQSGEAP
-268 AQSSHE
+268 AQ
-274 RHQPLQPREAPAQS
+274 P
-288 SHESPHPVRNADTEP
+288 SHESPHPVRNADAEP

-315 ETGTMTVQPESSS
+315 ETSTMTVQPESSS
-328 LTQEAVSRTWRDAEV
+328 LTQEAVSRTCQDAEV
-343 QAVASVESK
+343 QAVATMESK

-371 EEKEELH
+371 EKKEELH
-378 IIYQG
+378 VIYQG
-383 GMGLSQSAL
+383 GTGLSHSAL
-392 TDSLSLQQKSPCSPG
+392 TDSLSSQQKSPCSPDIT
-407 MSKSTVVTA
+407 SKLTVMA
-416 VTASAQTQPVKL
+416 VTASAQTQPVRL
-428 PGVPSDVV
+428 PGVPPDVV
-436 SPASADNAKPVL
+436 SPSSADNAKHFSPV
-448 PISPAG
+448 A
-454 VTSQGT
+454 VTSQVT
-460 SVGNAEMIGAASDGK
+460 SVGNAEMISAAPDSK
-475 DAARLPMDAPVPPK
+475 DAAWLPVNAAVPPK

-496 AGDSSNQ
+496 AVDSSNQ

-508 GSGAGAGEAST
+508 GSGTGEPST
-519 ASAAAVPGTE
+519 PSAAAVPGTK

-543 LPSVCSPDSEV
+543 LPLLCSTDSEV
-554 KQKEVQS
+554 KQKEVMGD
-561 SSEQKPV
+561 SEQKPV
-568 QSKGVSQG
+568 QSKGASQG
-576 EAVPSQSV
+576 EAIPNQSV
-584 VKLKEENSVVLD
+584 VKPKEENSAVLD
-596 PKGGMDASSQPATV
+596 PRGGMNVSSQPATV
-610 RVKACSEGADE
+610 HIKARSEDTGE
-621 KESRGQGDAGPAQMV
+621 KEESRGQGETGQAQTA
-636 SGQSLQAGLMPVLSV
+636 SSQSLQAGLTPELSE
-651 SPTCL
+651 SSAHLT
-656 PPPLE
+656 PPFE
-661 ASAAPQ
+661 VSAAPQ
-667 QQGLQAKEPRRELH
+667 QQGLQAKEPRHQLH
-681 AAAIPASD
+681 TTALPASA
-689 QGLPN
+689 QALAN
-694 LGENKKHPTP
+694 LGENKKQPTL

>member
-6 DPLRSAKLSLA
+6 DPLRSAKLSLVS
-17 TASAEEDHLEDL
+17 ASAEEEHLGDL

-36 QLPSGERASNG
+36 QAPSCEMTCPV
-47 FPCTPAGSAGVCLF
+47 FPCAPSSPAGLCLF
-61 DLKCTAAAGVQG
+61 DLNCTGAASPQR
-73 CEQCREDNASQQ
+73 CQQCHTDDDSQQ
-85 EAIPPGLASKAAEG
+85 EAFSPGLASTSAEG
-99 CPAAVE
+99 HPADVK
-105 PAGCSQPAGNHGLAA
+105 PAGCSQPAGIQAPAA
-120 PAPSAA
+120 PALAAA
-126 GAPSA
+126 GALLA
-131 GQGLEMM
+131 GRGPEMM

-149 GSQAKMSSLTQMDD
+149 GSQAKTSSLTQIDD

-185 GDPIRANES
+185 GDPVGANQF

-207 KDRGAGKNGS
+207 KDRAAEKNGS
-217 AVCQSALPARHTE
+217 TVCQSALPAGQTE
-230 AELGTDPQTISEA
+230 ADLGRDPQSSLEA
-243 KSGVTGTVQLHPTDK
+243 KSGTADTVQLHPPDK
-258 TEAVQSSEAP
+258 TEAVQSSGAP
-268 AQSSHE
+268 AQSGH
-274 RHQPLQPREAPAQS
+274 R
-288 SHESPHPVRNADTEP
+288 SPHPVHSLYPTP
-303 GSPGPT
+303 GSPNPT

-315 ETGTMTVQPESSS
+315 ETGTMTAQPESGPF
-328 LTQEAVSRTWRDAEV
+328 TQEAASRTWRDAEV
-343 QAVASVESK
+343 QAVATVESK
-352 SASTSPSIL
+352 SASTSPSIF

-371 EEKEELH
+371 EEEELH

-383 GMGLSQSAL
+383 GMGLSQAAL
-392 TDSLSLQQKSPCSPG
+392 TDSLSSQRKLPCSPG
-407 MSKSTVVTA
+407 VTSKSTVVT
-416 VTASAQTQPVKL
+416 VTASAQTQPVKP

-436 SPASADNAKPVL
+436 SPISADNAKPVL
-448 PISPAG
+448 PCSPAA

-460 SVGNAEMIGAASDGK
+460 SVGNAEMTS
-475 DAARLPMDAPVPPK
+475 AARDVKDTAQLPEDAPVPPK
-489 PIPVEQL
+489 PIPAEQL
-496 AGDSSNQ
+496 GIDSSNQ
-503 TPAQP
+503 TPSQ
-508 GSGAGAGEAST
+508 SGTGAGEPST
-519 ASAAAVPGTE
+519 TSTDAVPGTQ
-529 NNVQDLVHDAGSSR
+529 NNVQDLVPHAGSSR
-543 LPSVCSPDSEV
+543 SPLLCGTDSEV
-554 KQKEVQS
+554 KQKEVLG

-568 QSKGVSQG
+568 QSKGEGQG
-576 EAVPSQSV
+576 EASPNQSV
-584 VKLKEENSVVLD
+584 IKPKEESLVVLD
-596 PKGGMDASSQPATV
+596 PKGGVNVSSQSAAV
-610 RVKACSEGADE
+610 RAKACSKDAGE
-621 KESRGQGDAGPAQMV
+621 KESRGHGDT
-636 SGQSLQAGLMPVLSV
+636 GQSPMAGGQNLQAGLTTKLSV
-651 SPTCL
+651 SSASL
-656 PPPLE
+656 APPMA

-667 QQGLQAKEPRRELH
+667 QQDLQARESRHELH
-681 AAAIPASD
+681 TAAIPVSA
-689 QGLPN
+689 QAVPN
-694 LGENKKHPTP
+694 LGENKKQSTP

>member
-6 DPLRSAKLSLA
+6 DPLRSAKLSLVS
-17 TASAEEDHLEDL
+17 ASAEEEHLGDL

-36 QLPSGERASNG
+36 QVPSSEKASNG
-47 FPCTPAGSAGVCLF
+47 FPCVPSSSARLCLF
-61 DLKCTAAAGVQG
+61 DLSCAGAASTQS
-73 CEQCREDNASQQ
+73 CEQCHTDHDSQQ
-85 EAIPPGLASKAAEG
+85 EAFSPGLASTAAQEH
-99 CPAAVE
+99 PADVKL
-105 PAGCSQPAGNHGLAA
+105 AGCSQPPADIQAPAA
-120 PAPSAA
+120 PALAAA
-126 GAPSA
+126 GALLA
-131 GQGLEMM
+131 GRGPEMM

-149 GSQAKMSSLTQMDD
+149 GSQAKTSSLTQIDD

-185 GDPIRANES
+185 GDPVGVNQF

-207 KDRGAGKNGS
+207 KDRAAEKNGS
-217 AVCQSALPARHTE
+217 TVCQSALPAGQTE
-230 AELGTDPQTISEA
+230 ADLGRDPQSSLEA
-243 KSGVTGTVQLHPTDK
+243 KIGAADAAQLHPPDK
-258 TEAVQSSEAP
+258 TENMKKSEAP
-268 AQSSHE
+268 AQSGH
-274 RHQPLQPREAPAQS
+274 
-288 SHESPHPVRNADTEP
+288 
-303 GSPGPT
+303 GSPRPVHNLDPT
-309 QLSKFR
+309 PGCLNPSQLSKFR
-315 ETGTMTVQPESSS
+315 ETGTMTAQPESSPS
-328 LTQEAVSRTWRDAEV
+328 TQEAVSRTWRDAEV
-343 QAVASVESK
+343 QAVATVESK

-383 GMGLSQSAL
+383 GMGLSQAAI
-392 TDSLSLQQKSPCSPG
+392 TNSLSSQQKLLCSPG
-407 MSKSTVVTA
+407 PTSKSTVVA
-416 VTASAQTQPVKL
+416 VTASAQTQPA
-428 PGVPSDVV
+428 VPSDMV
-436 SPASADNAKPVL
+436 PAVSADNAKPVL
-448 PISPAG
+448 PCSPAA
-454 VTSQGT
+454 VASQGT
-460 SVGNAEMIGAASDGK
+460 PVGDAEMTSAAREVK
-475 DAARLPMDAPVPPK
+475 DAAQLPVDAPVPPK
-489 PIPVEQL
+489 AAPIERLDV
-496 AGDSSNQ
+496 DSSSQ
-503 TPAQP
+503 TPSQP
-508 GSGAGAGEAST
+508 GTGAGEPSPT
-519 ASAAAVPGTE
+519 PTGAVPGTK
-529 NNVQDLVHDAGSSR
+529 NDGQDLVPQAGSSR
-543 LPSVCSPDSEV
+543 SPLLSGTDREG
-554 KQKEVQS
+554 KQKEVLG

-568 QSKGVSQG
+568 QSKGASQG
-576 EAVPSQSV
+576 EASPNQSV
-584 VKLKEENSVVLD
+584 VKPKEENLVVLD
-596 PKGGMDASSQPATV
+596 AKGGVSVSSQPATV
-610 RVKACSEGADE
+610 HVKASSEGAGE
-621 KESRGQGDAGPAQMV
+621 KESRGHGD
-636 SGQSLQAGLMPVLSV
+636 SGQSQMAGGQNLQAGLTPRLSV
-651 SPTCL
+651 SSAGLT
-656 PPPLE
+656 PPVA

-667 QQGLQAKEPRRELH
+667 QQQGLQARESRHELH
-681 AAAIPASD
+681 PPAIPASA
-689 QGLPN
+689 QAVPN
-694 LGENKKHPTP
+694 LGENKKHSTP

-757 EKLIRAQNSQ
+757 EKLIRAQNNQ

>member
-6 DPLRSAKLSLA
+6 DPLRSAKLSLV
-17 TASAEEDHLEDL
+17 TASAEDDHLGDL
-29 QPAKHQP
+29 QSAKHQP

-47 FPCTPAGSAGVCLF
+47 FPCTPSGSAGVCLF
-61 DLKCTAAAGVQG
+61 DLKCTAAASTQSYK
-73 CEQCREDNASQQ
+73 QCHEDNAGQHETS
-85 EAIPPGLASKAAEG
+85 PPGLSSKAAEG
-99 CPAAVE
+99 CPAAIE
-105 PAGCSQPAGNHGLAA
+105 PAGCSQPAGSWEPAVPVPAA
-120 PAPSAA
+120 AEASSAA
-126 GAPSA
+126 EAPLA
-131 GQGLEMM
+131 GQGPEMM

-149 GSQAKMSSLTQMDD
+149 GSQAKTSALTQMDD

-185 GDPIRANES
+185 DSPIRGNES
-194 CHTSQANL
+194 CCTSQANL

-207 KDRGAGKNGS
+207 KGRGAEKNAS
-217 AVCQSALPARHTE
+217 ATCQSASPVRHTE
-230 AELGTDPQTISEA
+230 ADLGRDPQTVLEA
-243 KSGVTGTVQLHPTDK
+243 KSVSADTALPMDN
-258 TEAVQSSEAP
+258 TEVVQSSETP
-268 AQSSHE
+268 ARSS
-274 RHQPLQPREAPAQS
+274 P
-288 SHESPHPVRNADTEP
+288 ESPHPMHNPNAEP
-303 GSPGPT
+303 ESEGPP

-328 LTQEAVSRTWRDAEV
+328 PAQEAGRRTWRDAEV
-343 QAVASVESK
+343 QAVATVESK

-383 GMGLSQSAL
+383 GMRLSQFAL
-392 TDSLSLQQKSPCSPG
+392 TDGSSLQQKSPHSPG
-407 MSKSTVVTA
+407 ITSKLTVVTA
-416 VTASAQTQPVKL
+416 VTASAQPQPVKL
-428 PGVPSDVV
+428 PGLPSDT
-436 SPASADNAKPVL
+436 ASADNAKPI
-448 PISPAG
+448 PTSPAA
-454 VTSQGT
+454 VTSQGA
-460 SVGNAEMIGAASDGK
+460 SVGNAEMIGATCDDKNAVQP
-475 DAARLPMDAPVPPK
+475 PMDAPVPPK
-489 PIPVEQL
+489 PIPIEQI
-496 AGDSSNQ
+496 AVDSSNQ
-503 TPAQP
+503 TPAQS
-508 GSGAGAGEAST
+508 GSGSGEPSST
-519 ASAAAVPGTE
+519 SAAAVLATE
-529 NNVQDLVHDAGSSR
+529 DNVRDLAHDAERSP
-543 LPSVCSPDSEV
+543 LPLLCSTGSEV
-554 KQKEVQS
+554 KQKEVQG

-568 QSKGVSQG
+568 QSKGASQG
-576 EAVPSQSV
+576 EAIPNQSV
-584 VKLKEENSVVLD
+584 EKPKEENLVVLG
-596 PKGGMDASSQPATV
+596 PAGGMNVSSQPAAV
-610 RVKACSEGADE
+610 HVKE
-621 KESRGQGDAGPAQMV
+621 ESRGQGGTGQAQM
-636 SGQSLQAGLMPVLSV
+636 SGSQSLQAGLLPEPGV
-651 SPTCL
+651 SSGHLTPT
-656 PPPLE
+656 LE

-667 QQGLQAKEPRRELH
+667 QQDLQAKESSRQPH
-681 AAAIPASD
+681 TAALPTSAQA
-689 QGLPN
+689 LPN
-694 LGENKKHPTP
+694 LGENKKQPTP

-737 DPESLGIAIQNHLQR
+737 DAESLGIAIQNHLQR

>member
-6 DPLRSAKLSLA
+6 DPLRPGKLSLVS
-17 TASAEEDHLEDL
+17 ASAEEEHLGDL
-29 QPAKHQP
+29 QSAKHQP
-36 QLPSGERASNG
+36 QLPSGQRTSNG
-47 FPCTPAGSAGVCLF
+47 FPRTPSSSPGVCLF
-61 DLKCTAAAGVQG
+61 DLKRTGAASTQQ
-73 CEQCREDNASQQ
+73 CEQCHKDNDSQQ
-85 EAIPPGLASKAAEG
+85 EAFPLALVSTAEEG
-99 CPAAVE
+99 HPAAIK
-105 PAGCSQPAGNHGLAA
+105 PACCSQPAGSWA
-120 PAPSAA
+120 PAVQALAAA
-126 GAPSA
+126 GALLVE
-131 GQGLEMM
+131 QGPEMM
-138 PAPQSSRQFVQ
+138 PAPQNSRQFVQ
-149 GSQAKMSSLTQMDD
+149 DSQAKTSSLMQIDD

-185 GDPIRANES
+185 GDPTRGNES
-194 CHTSQANL
+194 CHTSQANI

-207 KDRGAGKNGS
+207 KEKGAGKNGS
-217 AVCQSALPARHTE
+217 TACQSALPAKQTE
-230 AELGTDPQTISEA
+230 ADLGRDPQTSLEA
-243 KSGVTGTVQLHPTDK
+243 KSSKADTAQLHPTQK
-258 TEAVQSSEAP
+258 AEAVQNSEAP
-268 AQSSHE
+268 AQFSHG
-274 RHQPLQPREAPAQS
+274 
-288 SHESPHPVRNADTEP
+288 SPHPVSNTDAKLESANP
-303 GSPGPT
+303 S
-309 QLSKFR
+309 QLSKFI
-315 ETGTMTVQPESSS
+315 ETGTMTVHPESSS
-328 LTQEAVSRTWRDAEV
+328 STQEAVSRTWRDAEV
-343 QAVASVESK
+343 QAVATVESK

-383 GMGLSQSAL
+383 SMGLSQAAL
-392 TDSLSLQQKSPCSPG
+392 TGSLSSQQMCPCSPG
-407 MSKSTVVTA
+407 ITSKSTVMD
-416 VTASAQTQPVKL
+416 VTASAQTQPVKQL

-436 SPASADNAKPVL
+436 SPVSADNAKPVV
-448 PISPAG
+448 PFCPAA
-454 VTSQGT
+454 VISQGT
-460 SVGNAEMIGAASDGK
+460 SVGNGEMTGAACDGRIAPQLPL
-475 DAARLPMDAPVPPK
+475 DASVPPK

-496 AGDSSNQ
+496 VVDSSNQ
-503 TPAQP
+503 TPSQ
-508 GSGAGAGEAST
+508 SGTGTDEPNNTST
-519 ASAAAVPGTE
+519 DAVPGAK
-529 NNVQDLVHDAGSSR
+529 NNMQDCVHDVGRSQ
-543 LPSVCSPDSEV
+543 LPLICSTDGEV
-554 KQKEVQS
+554 KQKEVLG

-568 QSKGVSQG
+568 QSK
-576 EAVPSQSV
+576 EAILYQSV
-584 VKLKEENSVVLD
+584 VKPKEENLKVLD
-596 PKGGMDASSQPATV
+596 PKEGVTVSSQPSTV
-610 RVKACSEGADE
+610 HVKVCLEDVGN
-621 KESRGQGDAGPAQMV
+621 KESRGQEDT
-636 SGQSLQAGLMPVLSV
+636 GQSQTTFSQKLQAGLTPKLSGSSAGLACPVV
-651 SPTCL
+651 
-656 PPPLE
+656 

-667 QQGLQAKEPRRELH
+667 QQGLQARESRHELH
-681 AAAIPASD
+681 TAATPASA
-689 QGLPN
+689 QALPN
-694 LGENKKHPTP
+694 LAENKKQPTP